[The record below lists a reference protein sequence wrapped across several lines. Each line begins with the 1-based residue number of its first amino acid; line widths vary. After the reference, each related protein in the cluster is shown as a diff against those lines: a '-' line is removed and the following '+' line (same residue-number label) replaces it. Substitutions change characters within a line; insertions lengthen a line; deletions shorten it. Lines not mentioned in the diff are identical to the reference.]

1 VAENRANKQES
12 AETLAIQALAWLLAQ
27 DDLVGAFLNANGADH
42 RQMAVLAADPA
53 FLGGVLDFLME
64 DDARVMAFCDTISLP
79 YTAPMQ
85 ARTALP
91 GGQHWHWT

>member
-1 VAENRANKQES
+1 MAENRVYKQES
-12 AETLAIQALAWLLAQ
+12 AETLAIQALAWVLAQ
-27 DDLVGAFLNANGADH
+27 DDLVAAFLNATGADT
-42 RQMAVLAADPA
+42 RQMAVLARDPA

-64 DDARVMAFCDTISLP
+64 DDSRVMAFCDSIGQP

-85 ARTALP
+85 ARMALP